1 MRFMGV
7 VYHIALID
15 FTTERAEDFLS
26 LAFDWIGRRGYTGG
40 ERKGENMAA
49 TADIRF
55 KRMQAKYEV
64 LENAQD
70 EVFNKVDSLEAA
82 LLGLTEA
89 VSRNTEQIEV
99 LTNIVTENQRQITVL
114 NEKVD
119 RLMTHLDVPPKPPA
133 GFLKD

>member
-1 MRFMGV
+1 MV
-7 VYHIALID
+7 
-15 FTTERAEDFLS
+15 
-26 LAFDWIGRRGYTGG
+26 
-40 ERKGENMAA
+40 A

-89 VSRNTEQIEV
+89 VSRNSEQIEA
-99 LTNIVTENQRQITVL
+99 LTKIATENRDLILTNQRQIAAL
-114 NEKVD
+114 NEKID

-133 GFLKD
+133 GFVKD

>member
-1 MRFMGV
+1 
-7 VYHIALID
+7 
-15 FTTERAEDFLS
+15 
-26 LAFDWIGRRGYTGG
+26 
-40 ERKGENMAA
+40 MAA

-89 VSRNTEQIEV
+89 VVQNGERITALERRVDVIDDKLDAIIKHLEV
-99 LTNIVTENQRQITVL
+99 
-114 NEKVD
+114 
-119 RLMTHLDVPPKPPA
+119 PYKPPV
-133 GFLKD
+133 GFVKD

>member
-1 MRFMGV
+1 
-7 VYHIALID
+7 
-15 FTTERAEDFLS
+15 
-26 LAFDWIGRRGYTGG
+26 
-40 ERKGENMAA
+40 MAA

-89 VSRNTEQIEV
+89 VSRNTEQIEA

-133 GFLKD
+133 GFVKE